1 MALLQIM
8 SYQESLS
15 YIEKVFGI
23 FPGFL
28 KGVPE
33 EVEMQMWPVMKIY
46 ILGESRTPLNI
57 EK

>member
-1 MALLQIM
+1 MR
-8 SYQESLS
+8 YQESLS
-15 YIEKVFGI
+15 DIEKVFGI

-46 ILGESRTPLNI
+46 IVGESRTPLNI

>member
-1 MALLQIM
+1 M

-15 YIEKVFGI
+15 DIEKVFGI

-33 EVEMQMWPVMKIY
+33 EIEMQMWPVMKTY
-46 ILGESRTPLNI
+46 ILGEIRTHLNV